1 MLMNVVPEMAVDCD
15 ASGHLRRP
23 DFQRYVYVNYAD
35 TRKVRDCRE
44 KLKKKKVLKTHK
56 HFD

>member
-1 MLMNVVPEMAVDCD
+1 MLMNVVPELAVDCD

-44 KLKKKKVLKTHK
+44 K
-56 HFD
+56 